1 MQELLTEAARP
12 LMWNVSG
19 VIFMYISLLVALT
32 VFAFGVY
39 LRVQSWRKGKPDNDR
54 LSDWFS
60 RGVLV
65 VKELLLQKRVRASK
79 YPAFFHSFIF
89 YAFVILFI
97 TTAVETLDTDFGT
110 NLMKGFVYTVLTV
123 GCEIGG
129 LLILLGTGMAIYR
142 RYIVK
147 PTTLNRNGADAVA
160 LTFLAV
166 LVLTGFITE
175 GMRMAAV
182 PDRWYY
188 LSFVGYVFSLPFN
201 GMSEASLSMAH
212 KSLWWTH
219 TLVAMGWIASL
230 PYTKFS
236 HILTLPINNFFQKMR
251 PRGELKRD
259 DMDAIMNDP
268 NLDYDTLSIG
278 LQKPEDFTWK
288 QRLDFDACIECGR
301 CEEVCPA
308 VKAGSDFSP
317 KVFIAKC
324 RDLVRAQDQAADNIS
339 GANGTNGANG
349 ADGTNGEAASQAS
362 EEASAAEKDLA
373 IVGNAMNEEFIWR
386 CRTCM
391 ACMAVCPACID
402 HVDTMVDIRR
412 NEVLIQGRIPQD
424 AKYALKLLETN
435 GNPFGPQSDRVS
447 WIEKLNIPIIEA
459 GESCDVLYWVGC
471 CTTFDPTNQ
480 RIAQD
485 VCSLLDMCGINYG
498 MLGKDERCCGD
509 PARVMGEER
518 LFQEIA
524 KKQIE
529 QLSSRKFKIL
539 LTNCPHCYNV
549 LKHEYKQLGGDF
561 NVLHHSQFL
570 HEMLW
575 NGTLVPKFGIE
586 RKAVFHDPCYLG
598 RYQKIYD
605 SPREVINA
613 VPGCSVSELEYHKG
627 QSFCCGGG
635 GGHFW
640 MDLKERKRINALRI
654 EQVEK
659 TGADTV
665 VTACSYCKKMLDD
678 GLKMKDLDEKVEII
692 DVASLLL
699 NSLRE
704 PTKKKVRP
712 DSESST
718 AEGKKPA
725 VAEVTDSLKAVAR
738 LNVQES

>member
-1 MQELLTEAARP
+1 MQELLTQASRP
-12 LMWNVSG
+12 LMWNVDHRF
-19 VIFMYISLLVALT
+19 VFIMYVLLLAALA

-39 LRVQSWRKGKPDNDR
+39 LRVKSWRKGKPDSDR
-54 LSDWFS
+54 LSQWVPRS
-60 RGVLV
+60 IAL
-65 VKELLLQKRVRASK
+65 VKELVTQKRVRASTF
-79 YPAFFHSFIF
+79 PGIFHSFIF
-89 YAFVILFI
+89 YAFAILVL
-97 TTAVETLDTDFGT
+97 TTAVETLDVDFGT
-110 NLMKGFVYTVLTV
+110 NLMKGVVYVVLTL

-129 LLILLGTGMAIYR
+129 LAILIGAGMAIYR
-142 RYIVK
+142 RYIAK
-147 PTTLNRNGADAVA
+147 PSTLNQTGADAFALGMVA
-160 LTFLAV
+160 I
-166 LVLTGFITE
+166 LVFTGFFVE
-175 GMRMAAV
+175 GLRMAAN
-182 PDRWYY
+182 PDPWYY
-188 LSFVGYVFSLPFN
+188 LSPVGYGFSFMFAGLPE
-201 GMSEASLSMAH
+201 SALTASH
-212 KSLWWTH
+212 QGFWWLH
-219 TLVAMGWIASL
+219 TVIAMGWIATI
-230 PYTKFS
+230 PFTKFS
-236 HILTLPINNFFQKMR
+236 HIVTLPLNVFFQKLR
-251 PRGELKRD
+251 PRGEFKRD

-324 RDLVRAQDQAADNIS
+324 RELVREQAKTAI
-339 GANGTNGANG
+339 AAGANG
-349 ADGTNGEAASQAS
+349 AASTDGSNGET
-362 EEASAAEKDLA
+362 AAEAAPERDFS
-373 IVGNAMNEEFIWR
+373 IVGPNLSEDFIWR

-447 WIEKLNIPIIEA
+447 WVEKLQIPIVEK
-459 GESCDVLYWVGC
+459 GDSCDVLYWIGC

-480 RIAQD
+480 RVAQD
-485 VCSLLDMCGINYG
+485 VCALLDACGINYG

-529 QLSSRKFKIL
+529 TLKERKFKIL

-549 LKHEYKQLGGDF
+549 LKHEYKQLGGEF

-575 NGTLVPKFGIE
+575 NGTIKPKYGIN
-586 RKAVFHDPCYLG
+586 RKAVYHDPCYLG
-598 RYQKIYD
+598 RYQGIYD
-605 SPREVINA
+605 SPREVIKT
-613 VPGCSVSELEYHKG
+613 VPGCQMSEMEYHKG

-640 MDLKERKRINALRI
+640 MDLKERKRINNLRI

-665 VTACSYCKKMLDD
+665 VTACTYCKKMLDD
-678 GLKMKDLDEKVEII
+678 GLKMRDLDEKVEII

-699 NSLRE
+699 STLRE
-704 PTKKKVRP
+704 PTQKKKGTVSGATEKKSAVEQVA
-712 DSESST
+712 DNIT
-718 AEGKKPA
+718 AA
-725 VAEVTDSLKAVAR
+725 AR
-738 LNVQES
+738 VGVQES